1 MTRCPIV
8 LFGLFLAMSLALGGI
23 ARAESA
29 DELAREAQA
38 ALTGGEV
45 DQAIALLREAQAK
58 DVRNDRVQ
66 ALLGRAYL
74 QRGDAREAF
83 SHFTQATR
91 LNPEDTLSRMMAE
104 TIGQFPLPAGDGKA
118 AATPGRSRAL
128 SAEAKAEREALS
140 GQAGQAG
147 KAAGKDRGGPFRVV
161 IDPGHGGMDA
171 GTPGL
176 GLREA
181 NVALDV
187 ALRLARVLAARG
199 EDVSVSLTRTAD
211 VSLPGWARAALAG
224 FYDADLVVSV
234 HAARAPDPAAGGVAF
249 YAFAGAP
256 SDAVA
261 AAAVRVENAAHESLA
276 AQAGRMDTQSF
287 HAAARRSAGARDVLA
302 AGQAARTMAA
312 AMASGSPLP
321 LRGAGAGPFRLL
333 DEADAPAV
341 LVEAGFL
348 SNAADAAAL
357 AVPEKRQ
364 ALAEALGRAVL
375 AVAGQSA
382 RTP

>member
-1 MTRCPIV
+1 MTRRFPALAV
-8 LFGLFLAMSLALGGI
+8 FFLAMLLALGGI

-104 TIGQFPLPAGDGKA
+104 TIGQFPLPAGDGKV

-128 SAEAKAEREALS
+128 SAEAKAAREALAER
-140 GQAGQAG
+140 AGR
-147 KAAGKDRGGPFRVV
+147 AAGKDRGGPFRVV

-171 GTPGL
+171 GTPGP

-181 NVALDV
+181 DVALDV
-187 ALRLARVLAARG
+187 ALRLARVLAAKG
-199 EDVSVSLTRTAD
+199 EAVSVSLTRTAD

-224 FYDADLVVSV
+224 FYDADLVVSI
-234 HAARAPDPAAGGVAF
+234 HAARVPEPAAGGVAF
-249 YAFAGAP
+249 YAFARDP

-261 AAAVRVENAAHESLA
+261 AAAVRVENAVHESLA

-287 HAAARRSAGARDVLA
+287 YAAARRSAGARDVLA
-302 AGQAARTMAA
+302 AGRAARAMAS

-321 LRGAGAGPFRLL
+321 VRGPGAGPFRLL
-333 DEADAPAV
+333 DEADAAAV

-348 SNAADAAAL
+348 SNAADAATL

-364 ALAEALGRAVL
+364 ALAEALGRAV
-375 AVAGQSA
+375 AAAAAEAGK
-382 RTP
+382 TP